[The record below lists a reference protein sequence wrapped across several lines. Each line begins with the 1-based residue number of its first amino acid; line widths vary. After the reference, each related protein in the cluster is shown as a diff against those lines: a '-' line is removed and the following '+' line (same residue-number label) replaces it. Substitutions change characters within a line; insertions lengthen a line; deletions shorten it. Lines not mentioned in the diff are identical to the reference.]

1 MLRET
6 YVSTSQPVL
15 LRPQPKNN
23 PMDAVMRFVGAICAF
38 SKRHAFLFV
47 MLFVLALSAN
57 SSHAAA
63 AVDSGVQNAIDSFDL
78 TFSAVKTVVLTIL
91 VFAVGY
97 KLAKR
102 WLKG

>member
-1 MLRET
+1 MSKQSSALEIEVESEVILTAPET
-6 YVSTSQPVL
+6 FGRKCARYTRNVGLAVGSAYVAGSTA
-15 LRPQPKNN
+15 
-23 PMDAVMRFVGAICAF
+23 M
-38 SKRHAFLFV
+38 
-47 MLFVLALSAN
+47 
-57 SSHAAA
+57 AAA

-78 TFSAVKTVVLTIL
+78 TFTAVKTVVLTIL